1 MQTYTQSL
9 ACIITTGCL
18 KKERKK
24 KWQCTKKSSRKKP
37 DILENYLKLNIKFN
51 LDIKNE
57 LKKCMKRR
65 K

>member
-1 MQTYTQSL
+1 MHTYTQSL

-24 KWQCTKKSSRKKP
+24 LAVYKKVVGKKP

-51 LDIKNE
+51 LDIKNV
-57 LKKCMKRR
+57 
-65 K
+65 

>member
-1 MQTYTQSL
+1 MHTYTQSL

-24 KWQCTKKSSRKKP
+24 SRSVQKKSSRKKP

-51 LDIKNE
+51 LDIKNV
-57 LKKCMKRR
+57 
-65 K
+65 

>member
-1 MQTYTQSL
+1 MYYYYRMFEE
-9 ACIITTGCL
+9 G
-18 KKERKK
+18 KEK
-24 KWQCTKKSSRKKP
+24 KWQCTKKVVGKKP

>member
-1 MQTYTQSL
+1 MYYYYRMFEEEKEK
-9 ACIITTGCL
+9 TGSV
-18 KKERKK
+18 R
-24 KWQCTKKSSRKKP
+24 KSSRKKP